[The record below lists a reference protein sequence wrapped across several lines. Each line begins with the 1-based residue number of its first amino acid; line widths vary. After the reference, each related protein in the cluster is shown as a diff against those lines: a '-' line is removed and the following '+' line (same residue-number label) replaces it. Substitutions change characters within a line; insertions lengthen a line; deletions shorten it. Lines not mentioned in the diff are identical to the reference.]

1 MLHLCIFLLY
11 NFGSVTERFSVK
23 HFKDQS
29 NKKKQISFSFCV
41 VIYESLK
48 YIKTSASSHFLKIYF
63 SRLTCPPPVRLP
75 FHSPSPRPQP
85 GCAVPYLSM
94 EHQGCQT
101 DSRLLFTAPLRV
113 GLRQG
118 CLLWTGERTYD
129 CGTFLETLPSA
140 GHPGATFPRV
150 TNECSQTPTPSTEQH
165 HGPVARVTPPG

>member
-1 MLHLCIFLLY
+1 M
-11 NFGSVTERFSVK
+11 
-23 HFKDQS
+23 
-29 NKKKQISFSFCV
+29 
-41 VIYESLK
+41 
-48 YIKTSASSHFLKIYF
+48 
-63 SRLTCPPPVRLP
+63 
-75 FHSPSPRPQP
+75 
-85 GCAVPYLSM
+85 YLSM

-165 HGPVARVTPPG
+165 HGPVARVTPPGWWMHLDAMYTCRDELQACYMCQSRMDPHALICFKCCGCLGFVSFSDRVLCRLSFLRCVIQCSQKC